1 MWKRLA
7 SMYTN
12 LNLIF
17 VLLIRWL
24 PESVQDIV
32 RASTF
37 LILVVVSTVWFSGD
51 LVRTYG
57 ELVDSF
63 IRGQSFA
70 LPRVVRIGIA
80 AAGDILLHVVPV
92 FAIGLPQMGRS
103 FLIAFGLLSTW
114 YATARRHIHAI
125 YAPSI
130 QGKKADR
137 GIMIAG
143 IVSLGSY
150 LIYNKSTKESEQA
163 AEPHRASPLKS
174 PPPSE

>member
-1 MWKRLA
+1 
-7 SMYTN
+7 MYTN

-103 FLIAFGLLSTW
+103 FLIAFGILSTW

-137 GIMIAG
+137 GILVAG
-143 IVSLGSY
+143 MVAVGSY
-150 LIYNKSTKESEQA
+150 LIYNKSTRESEQA

>member
-12 LNLIF
+12 LNLVF
-17 VLLIRWL
+17 VLLFRWL
-24 PESVQDIV
+24 PENIKDIV
-32 RASTF
+32 RASTL
-37 LILVVVSTVWFSGD
+37 LILVVVSTIWFSGD

-63 IRGQSFA
+63 ISVRSIA

-103 FLIAFGLLSTW
+103 FLIAFGILLAW

-137 GIMIAG
+137 GMMIAG

-150 LIYNKSTKESEQA
+150 WIYKSTRESEQVV
-163 AEPHRASPLKS
+163 EPPE
-174 PPPSE
+174 PSE

>member
-1 MWKRLA
+1 
-7 SMYTN
+7 MYTN
-12 LNLIF
+12 LNLVF
-17 VLLIRWL
+17 VLLFHWL
-24 PESVQDIV
+24 PEDVQDIV
-32 RASTF
+32 RASTL
-37 LILVVVSTVWFSGD
+37 LILVVVSSIWFSGD

-63 IRGQSFA
+63 GRFS
-70 LPRVVRIGIA
+70 LTRVVRIGIA
-80 AAGDILLHVVPV
+80 ALGDFLLHVVPV
-92 FAIGLPQMGRS
+92 FILGYPNKGQS

-137 GIMIAG
+137 GILVAG
-143 IVSLGSY
+143 MVALGSY
-150 LIYNKSTKESEQA
+150 LIRKPSTTEE
-163 AEPHRASPLKS
+163 EPALELPVS

>member
-1 MWKRLA
+1 
-7 SMYTN
+7 MYTN
-12 LNLIF
+12 LNLVF
-17 VLLIRWL
+17 VLLFRWL
-24 PESVQDIV
+24 PENIKDIV

-37 LILVVVSTVWFSGD
+37 LILVVVSSIWFSGD

-57 ELVDSF
+57 ELADSF
-63 IRGQSFA
+63 ISGQSVHSVA

-92 FAIGLPQMGRS
+92 FVIGLPQMGRS

-137 GIMIAG
+137 GMMVAG

-150 LIYNKSTKESEQA
+150 LIHKSTKESEQVV
-163 AEPHRASPLKS
+163 EPPE
-174 PPPSE
+174 PSE

>member
-1 MWKRLA
+1 
-7 SMYTN
+7 MYTN

-24 PESVQDIV
+24 PESIQDIV

-37 LILVVVSTVWFSGD
+37 LILVVVSTIWFSGD

-63 IRGQSFA
+63 ISGKRFA

-103 FLIAFGLLSTW
+103 FLIAFGLLLTW

-137 GIMIAG
+137 GMMIAG

-150 LIYNKSTKESEQA
+150 LIYKSTRESEQVV
-163 AEPHRASPLKS
+163 EPHRTSPLKS

>member
-12 LNLIF
+12 LNLVF
-17 VLLIRWL
+17 VLLFRWL

-32 RASTF
+32 RASTL
-37 LILVVVSTVWFSGD
+37 LILVVVSTIWFSGD

-57 ELVDSF
+57 ELADSF
-63 IRGQSFA
+63 ISGQSVHRVS
-70 LPRVVRIGIA
+70 LPRIVRIGIA
-80 AAGDILLHVVPV
+80 ALGDVLLHVVPV
-92 FAIGLPQMGRS
+92 FAIGLPQMGSS
-103 FLIAFGLLSTW
+103 FLIAFGLLSSW

-137 GIMIAG
+137 GIVVAG

-150 LIYNKSTKESEQA
+150 LIHNKSNVPIEDKKESDE
-163 AEPHRASPLKS
+163 
-174 PPPSE
+174 

>member
-1 MWKRLA
+1 
-7 SMYTN
+7 MYTN
-12 LNLIF
+12 LNLVF
-17 VLLIRWL
+17 VLLFRWL

-32 RASTF
+32 RASTL
-37 LILVVVSTVWFSGD
+37 LIFVVVSTIWFSGD

-57 ELVDSF
+57 ELADSF
-63 IRGQSFA
+63 ISGQSFA

-103 FLIAFGLLSTW
+103 FLIAFGILSTW

-150 LIYNKSTKESEQA
+150 LIYNKSTRESEQA

>member
-1 MWKRLA
+1 
-7 SMYTN
+7 MYTN

-17 VLLIRWL
+17 VLLFRWL
-24 PESVQDIV
+24 PESVQDVV

-37 LILVVVSTVWFSGD
+37 LILVVVSTIWFSGD

-63 IRGQSFA
+63 ISVHRFA
-70 LPRVVRIGIA
+70 LPHMVRIGIA
-80 AAGDILLHVVPV
+80 ATGDILLHVVPV
-92 FAIGLPQMGRS
+92 FLIGLPQMGRS

-137 GIMIAG
+137 GILVAG
-143 IVSLGSY
+143 IVSMGSY
-150 LIYNKSTKESEQA
+150 WIHKSTRESEQSA
-163 AEPHRASPLKS
+163 VEPSES

>member
-1 MWKRLA
+1 
-7 SMYTN
+7 MYTN
-12 LNLIF
+12 LNLVF
-17 VLLIRWL
+17 VLLFRFL
-24 PESVQDIV
+24 PDRVQDVV

-37 LILVVVSTVWFSGD
+37 LILVVVSSIWFSGD

-63 IRGQSFA
+63 ISTNGVRRFA

-80 AAGDILLHVVPV
+80 AMGDFLLHVVPV
-92 FAIGLPQMGRS
+92 FILGYPRDSRS
-103 FLIAFGLLSTW
+103 FLIAFGLLSSW
-114 YATARRHIHAI
+114 YATARSHIHAI

-137 GIMIAG
+137 GILVAG
-143 IVSLGSY
+143 MVALGSY
-150 LIYNKSTKESEQA
+150 MVRKPSTTESEPALESCQDSRL
-163 AEPHRASPLKS
+163 ES

>member
-1 MWKRLA
+1 
-7 SMYTN
+7 MYTN

-24 PESVQDIV
+24 PESVQDVV

-37 LILVVVSTVWFSGD
+37 LILVVVSTIWFSGD

-63 IRGQSFA
+63 INMQSARRFA

-80 AAGDILLHVVPV
+80 AMGDILLHVVPV
-92 FAIGLPQMGRS
+92 FVIGLPQMGRS
-103 FLIAFGLLSTW
+103 FLIAFGILSTW

-125 YAPSI
+125 YAPII

-143 IVSLGSY
+143 IVSLGASI
-150 LIYNKSTKESEQA
+150 LWNKSNVPIEDKKESDE
-163 AEPHRASPLKS
+163 
-174 PPPSE
+174 

>member
-12 LNLIF
+12 LNLVF
-17 VLLIRWL
+17 VLLFHWL
-24 PESVQDIV
+24 PEDVQDIV
-32 RASTF
+32 RASTL
-37 LILVVVSTVWFSGD
+37 LILVVVSSIWFSGD

-63 IRGQSFA
+63 GRFS

-80 AAGDILLHVVPV
+80 ALGDFLLHVVPV
-92 FAIGLPQMGRS
+92 FILGYPNKGQS

-137 GIMIAG
+137 GIFVAG
-143 IVSLGSY
+143 MVALGSY
-150 LIYNKSTKESEQA
+150 LIPFKKTELA
-163 AEPHRASPLKS
+163 LEPSQVPLKP